1 MPQSTSDQG
10 ENFEPQ
16 PHQPGPAPA
25 RPLYHGLHATQCPM
39 PRSCFPSSHRMGGK
53 SNVWFG
59 GTEYHVLVPCW
70 PGQAARAGVLQGPF
84 FSVLGQAGW
93 GPPKAQMS
101 SPAHPLVCISWET
114 WLSGSLSTRE
124 AVWPG
129 ASPWSFLGLWVTS
142 LDPDFLA

>member
-1 MPQSTSDQG
+1 MTKVKTSSPSLISLDLLLHVPCTTA
-10 ENFEPQ
+10 FT
-16 PHQPGPAPA
+16 PHSVPCRGLAFL
-25 RPLYHGLHATQCPM
+25 PLTGWVGSQ
-39 PRSCFPSSHRMGGK
+39 
-53 SNVWFG
+53 NVWFG

-101 SPAHPLVCISWET
+101 SPAHPLFCISWET

-124 AVWPG
+124 AVRPG